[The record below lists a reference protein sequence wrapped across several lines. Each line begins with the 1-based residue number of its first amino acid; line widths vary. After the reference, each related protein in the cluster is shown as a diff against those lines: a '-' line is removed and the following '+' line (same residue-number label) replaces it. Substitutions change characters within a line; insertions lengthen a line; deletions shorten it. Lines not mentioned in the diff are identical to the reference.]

1 MSWNHWQP
9 EHSGISGEK
18 KSSRNIR
25 EDSKYMISSF
35 EELIKAVKAQSKKTI
50 AIACAG
56 DDVTL
61 EAVREVES
69 MGISECILIDSREK
83 IIRSA
88 EMIGYKVK
96 EENIVEAGSDAEAA
110 AIAVELVRSGKAD
123 LPMKGNMQT
132 SDYLRAVLN
141 KEKGLRGKGALSHV
155 AVFEKP
161 QGGLLIITDC
171 AMTINPDLMQ
181 KVDLINNAVSVAIGL
196 GCVKAKVAVLSYLE
210 TVNVNSQSTT
220 DAAVLSKMGDRG
232 QIKNAVIDG
241 PLAFDNAV
249 FHEAAKHKGIESEVA
264 GQADV
269 LLVPNIEV
277 GNTLYKSLS
286 MMAELKAAGVVA
298 GAIVPVIQAP
308 RADPMESKINS
319 IALSQYLLEKSRQ

>member
-1 MSWNHWQP
+1 
-9 EHSGISGEK
+9 
-18 KSSRNIR
+18 
-25 EDSKYMISSF
+25 MIGSF
-35 EELIKAVKAQSKKTI
+35 DELIKAVKSQGKKTI

-61 EAVREVES
+61 EAVREVEA

-83 IIRSA
+83 ILRA
-88 EMIGYKVK
+88 AGKIGYKVK

-110 AIAVELVRSGKAD
+110 KKAVELVRSGKAD

-141 KEKGLRGKGALSHV
+141 KENGLRGKGTLSHV

-161 QGGLLIITDC
+161 EGGLLLITDC
-171 AMTINPDLMQ
+171 AMTINPDLLQ
-181 KVDLINNAVSVAIGL
+181 KVDLINNAVKVATGL
-196 GCVKAKVAVLSYLE
+196 GCKKAKVAVLSYLE

-220 DAAVLSKMGDRG
+220 DAAILSKMGDRG
-232 QIKNAVIDG
+232 QIRNAVIDG

-249 FHEAAKHKGIESEVA
+249 FYEAAKHKGIDSEVA
-264 GQADV
+264 GKADI

-277 GNTLYKSLS
+277 GNALYKALS

-298 GAIVPVIQAP
+298 GAVVPVIQAP

-319 IALSQYLLEKSRQ
+319 IALSQYLLGKKQS

>member
-1 MSWNHWQP
+1 
-9 EHSGISGEK
+9 
-18 KSSRNIR
+18 
-25 EDSKYMISSF
+25 MIGSF
-35 EELIKAVKAQSKKTI
+35 NELIEAVKKQSKKTI

-61 EAVREVES
+61 EAVREVEA
-69 MGISECILIDSREK
+69 MGISECILIDNKEK
-83 IIRSA
+83 IISNA
-88 EMIGYKVK
+88 VKIGYKVK
-96 EENIVEAGSDAEAA
+96 EENIVEVNSDAEAA
-110 AIAVELVRSGKAD
+110 AKAVEWVLSGKAD

-132 SDYLRAVLN
+132 SEYLRAVLD
-141 KEKGLRGKGALSHV
+141 KEKGLRGKGMLSHV

-171 AMTINPDLMQ
+171 AMTINPDLSQ
-181 KVDLINNAVSVAIGL
+181 KVNLINNAVGVALGL
-196 GCVKAKVAVLSYLE
+196 GCEKAKVAVLSFVE
-210 TVNVNSQSTT
+210 TVNPNAQSTT
-220 DAAVLSKMGDRG
+220 DAAILSKMGDRN
-232 QIKNAVIDG
+232 QIKNAIIDG

-249 FHEAAKHKGIESEVA
+249 FPEAAKHKGIGGEVA

-298 GAIVPVIQAP
+298 GAVVPVIQAP

-319 IALSQYLLEKSRQ
+319 IALCQYLLDKK